1 MIARVT
7 TVQVIPDKVAEAA
20 NIFNNSVLPA
30 AKAQPGFR
38 TGYLLTDA
46 ASGKGMSV
54 TVWDSLADLQ
64 ANEANGFYQEQ
75 VAKFAPMLTAPPT
88 REIYE
93 VGASA

>member
-7 TVQVIPDKVAEAA
+7 TVQVSPDKTAEAT
-20 NIFNNSVLPA
+20 NIYQNSVLPA
-30 AKAQPGFR
+30 AKAQQGFR
-38 TGYLLTDA
+38 TGYMLTDA

-54 TVWDSLADLQ
+54 TIWDSLADLQ
-64 ANEANGFYQEQ
+64 ASEANGFYQEQ
-75 VAKFAPMLTAPPT
+75 VAKFAPLFTAPPT

>member
-7 TVQVIPDKVAEAA
+7 TVQISPDKAAEAT
-20 NIFNNSVLPA
+20 NIFQNSVLPA
-30 AKAQPGFR
+30 AKAQRGFR
-38 TGYLLTDA
+38 TGYMLTDA

-54 TVWDSLADLQ
+54 TIWDSLEDLQ

-75 VAKFAPMLTAPPT
+75 VAKFGPLFTAPPI

>member
-7 TVQVIPDKVAEAA
+7 TVQVSLDKVAEAA
-20 NIFNNSVLPA
+20 NIFQNSVLPA
-30 AKAQPGFR
+30 AKAQQGFR
-38 TGYLLTDA
+38 TGYMLTDT

-54 TVWDSLADLQ
+54 TIWDSLADLQ
-64 ANEANGFYQEQ
+64 ASEASGFYQEQ

-88 REIYE
+88 REVYE